1 MAYELSTCISI
12 AGIAYSMYAYIN
24 DMCKSIEMRLCEL
37 KLENNFSRK
46 LYANHDKILD
56 RITREDNEL
65 FSHPLKKDV
74 LLIFD
79 DIKKLQNEHND
90 LQNIFVRSDAKN
102 DEVIGMSD
110 YHEEIDNDIKILQN
124 KLSFIDT
131 NFIILT
137 SSILNLFY
145 VCCK

>member
-1 MAYELSTCISI
+1 
-12 AGIAYSMYAYIN
+12 
-24 DMCKSIEMRLCEL
+24 MCKSIEMRLCEL
-37 KLENNFSRK
+37 ELENDFSRK

-79 DIKKLQNEHND
+79 DIKKLQNAHTE

-102 DEVIGMSD
+102 DKVIAMSD

-124 KLSFIDT
+124 KLSFIDI